1 MYYYLKYIYYFSALQ
16 YIYTSYSTHKDCPFK
31 FIAQLSF
38 WICLGWA
45 YYFSISSHRNDLLFT
60 LILLQFTVTA
70 GKLYEILFIFKNKK
84 NTIDLIKT
92 SLKNS
97 YLYIYSFV
105 VHFVGLF
112 IAIYLMR
119 NNLKQVNSNN
129 ILNTCVVSILYFIIF
144 IVYQKIN
151 KICYPESTFHL
162 TDFKNIINLLIF
174 TILIGSYIYIT
185 YK

>member
-1 MYYYLKYIYYFSALQ
+1 M
-16 YIYTSYSTHKDCPFK
+16 
-31 FIAQLSF
+31 
-38 WICLGWA
+38 LGWA
-45 YYFSISSHRNDLLFT
+45 YYFSSGRYSTRHRNDLLFT

-70 GKLYEILFIFKNKK
+70 GKLYEILFILKNKK

-112 IAIYLMR
+112 VAIYLMR

-129 ILNTCVVSILYFIIF
+129 ILHTCIVSILYFITF

-151 KICYPESTFHL
+151 KNCYPESAFHL
-162 TDFKNIINLLIF
+162 NNLNNMISLLIF
-174 TILIGSYIYIT
+174 TILIGCYIYIT
-185 YK
+185 YE